1 VPRTPSAG
9 RSLLVV
15 AALLLFGYYAWTAS
29 SAGNP
34 LNKVNPYQ
42 FKYGDS
48 DYYNLQADAFLHGHI
63 ALDVPVAPELKAAKN
78 PYDPAVP
85 GARLPDASLYNDH
98 YYLSWGPA
106 PAITTFLPFRLVGVQ
121 LRENLAIVI
130 YGFLGVLAACA
141 SLALLVRRLVPG
153 TSRAVIWSGWLTLA
167 LAGALPFILRRP
179 TVYEVA
185 LTGAFC
191 FGMVGFY
198 LLLRETVRPLA
209 PRTSRL
215 AIVGVLFGLAVLT
228 RPTFGPVAVAMA
240 GLAYLLRHDGRLP
253 RGLTPM
259 RKRAIALAIGI
270 PVLAG
275 VLFMVYNVVRFS
287 GPLDFGS
294 KYQMAGRDVRF
305 IPYNSF
311 GNLVPALF
319 GYVVAP
325 LRIGLEFPYV
335 HLPPPPAAP
344 LTLPAGFGPEATGSI
359 FWSVPLLLLAIVAAG
374 RAAVGRIRGRR
385 VLSPLVGRVVLVLV
399 AIGAIPFVLGIYSI
413 PGYTERYELDFL
425 PCMMIAA
432 VLAWA
437 ELTRVAATPRRA
449 ALWRRGGVLLAVY
462 GVIIGVAIGFTGYYD
477 GLKANNP
484 KVFDRLQRVF
494 SPLPTAVTVLA
505 GHPIIA
511 GASAPGGIMQDHVG
525 YATLGPGNSTIT
537 VRPDAPA
544 RLTVVSP
551 GKRMAQ
557 VRFTAKTDVPGRFV
571 VTVAAHGHPTATT
584 VRNGTLAG
592 VPVQLHRGINDVDL
606 TIAPVVPI
614 APGAAQPAVALQA
627 TRVQ

>member
-1 VPRTPSAG
+1 VG
-9 RSLLVV
+9 RALLVV

-29 SAGNP
+29 SAGDP
-34 LNKVNPYQ
+34 FNKVNPYQ

-48 DYYNLQADAFLHGHI
+48 DYYNLQADAFLHGHL
-63 ALDVPVAPELKAAKN
+63 ALDVPVASELAAAKN

-106 PAITTFLPFRLVGVQ
+106 PAVTTFLPFRLLGMQ

-130 YGFLGVLAACA
+130 YAFIGVLAACA
-141 SLALLVRRLVPG
+141 SLALLLRRLVPD
-153 TSRAVIWSGWLTLA
+153 TPRVVLWAGWASLA

-191 FGMVGFY
+191 FAMAGFY
-198 LLLRETVRPLA
+198 VLLRETVRPLA
-209 PRTSRL
+209 PRTNRL

-228 RPTFGPVAVAMA
+228 RPTFGPVAVAMV
-240 GLAYLLRHDGRLP
+240 GLAYLLRHDGHLP
-253 RGLTPM
+253 RGLTPV
-259 RKRAIALAIGI
+259 RKRAVALAVGI
-270 PVLAG
+270 PILAG
-275 VLFMVYNVVRFS
+275 VAFMVYNTLRFT
-287 GPLDFGS
+287 GPLDFGN

-344 LTLPAGFGPEATGSI
+344 VTLPAGFGAEATGSI
-359 FWSVPLLLLAIVAAG
+359 FWSVPLLLLTLVALG
-374 RAAVGRIRGRR
+374 RGAVGRIRGRR
-385 VLSPLVGRVVLVLV
+385 VLASTTSRVILALVVVS
-399 AIGAIPFVLGIYSI
+399 AIPFLLGVYGV

-425 PCMMIAA
+425 PCLMIAA
-432 VLAWA
+432 VLVWA

-449 ALWRRGGVLLAVY
+449 VLWRRGGVLLAVY
-462 GVIIGVAIGFTGYYD
+462 GVIVGVAIGFTGYYD

-484 KVFDRLQRVF
+484 KVFDRLQRAF
-494 SPLPTAVTVLA
+494 SPLPTAVTMLA

-511 GASAPGGIMQDHVG
+511 GASAPGGLMQSDVG

-551 GKRMAQ
+551 GKRTAQ
-557 VRFTAKTDVPGRFV
+557 VRFTTATDVPGRFV
-571 VTVAAHGHPTATT
+571 VTVAAHGHATATT
-584 VRNGTLAG
+584 VRNGTLGG
-592 VPVQLHRGINDVDL
+592 VPVPLRRGINYVDL
-606 TIAPVVPI
+606 SIAPVVPVAAG
-614 APGAAQPAVALQA
+614 APQPAVALEA